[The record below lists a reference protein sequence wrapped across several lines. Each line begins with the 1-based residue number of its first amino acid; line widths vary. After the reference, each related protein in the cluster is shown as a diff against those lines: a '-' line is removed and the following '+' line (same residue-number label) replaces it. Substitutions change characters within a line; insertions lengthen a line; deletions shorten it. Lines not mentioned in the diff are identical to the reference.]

1 MEADLAYYRRRSGE
15 ERAAAD
21 RAHDIRVRTV
31 HLQLAQAYE
40 EKVAELEAE
49 SPGARLRLVPA
60 AGAAA

>member
-21 RAHDIRVRTV
+21 RAQDIRVRAV

-40 EKVAELEAE
+40 ERVAALEAE
-49 SPGARLRLVPA
+49 HPGTRLHLISA
-60 AGAAA
+60 AGAA